1 MTTTHYHNVLYFF
14 ITAKTHLLEHSEI
27 RHNPDILKYG
37 ALQQRE
43 IENEETKTS
52 SSQLHPQGLYLI

>member
-27 RHNPDILKYG
+27 RHNPDILKSRVM
-37 ALQQRE
+37 QQRE
-43 IENEETKTS
+43 IENEETKIS
-52 SSQLHPQGLYLI
+52 SS